1 MQGTGQIIDVY
12 VVLASVVQS
21 LNSCACLIL
30 PCQMRNKRIHLPCA
44 SNRGTNW
51 KRKRTATT
59 RCGTRYG
66 THSVRRTPLAS
77 LQEEGDDEP
86 DGDDDDSAAK
96 TKAKSNANSVLI
108 KLFIG
113 DAIRPRKLE

>member
-1 MQGTGQIIDVY
+1 M
-12 VVLASVVQS
+12 
-21 LNSCACLIL
+21 
-30 PCQMRNKRIHLPCA
+30 
-44 SNRGTNW
+44 
-51 KRKRTATT
+51 
-59 RCGTRYG
+59 YG
-66 THSVRRTPLAS
+66 TLYDAHHWQC

-86 DGDDDDSAAK
+86 DGDEDDSAAK

>member
-1 MQGTGQIIDVY
+1 MRLQSGHRLEAKADSDNETWYDV
-12 VVLASVVQS
+12 
-21 LNSCACLIL
+21 
-30 PCQMRNKRIHLPCA
+30 RR
-44 SNRGTNW
+44 
-51 KRKRTATT
+51 
-59 RCGTRYG
+59 
-66 THSVRRTPLAS
+66 SVRRTPLAS

-86 DGDDDDSAAK
+86 DGDEDDSAAK